1 MKIFGSESLGRKRS
15 WDYEGDAT
23 PEDDGIKPLIET
35 DKGIDI
41 SEPIII
47 NNIAYSLG
55 SIRFESMSKGGL
67 PIWGIAD
74 KLDIQD
80 VFVKNEE
87 PEEQQFTSN
96 IVCPYCGY
104 ENQDSWECSDDEDE
118 EICGNCGSTFSYER
132 IVTVEYTSY
141 PVKKAECV
149 RLEGSNE

>member
-1 MKIFGSESLGRKRS
+1 MKIFDSSSLKGKRS

-35 DKGIDI
+35 DKEIDI

-47 NNIAYSLG
+47 NNIVYSLG
-55 SIRFESMSKGGL
+55 SIRYESMSNGGL

-74 KLDIQD
+74 KLDNQD

-87 PEEQQFTSN
+87 PEEQQFTSD
-96 IVCPYCGY
+96 ITCPYCGY
-104 ENQDSWECSDDEDE
+104 ANNNSWECDDGEDE

-149 RLEGSNE
+149 RLR